1 LSGLFF
7 LPYFEKEKYYYNL
20 FFTLNKCIEF
30 YPCALLLQ
38 IKLGGYNKAI
48 LMKFSI
54 HPLSKEQKPKIL
66 DEPIK

>member
-1 LSGLFF
+1 LL
-7 LPYFEKEKYYYNL
+7 YFEKEKYYYNL
-20 FFTLNKCIEF
+20 FFTLNNFIEF

-38 IKLGGYNKAI
+38 TKLGGYKKAI